1 MGEAKHNLLSVIFV
15 TEHVKSVVLCAHK
28 INLLALNAMLL
39 SKRSGQA
46 AVGFGVISNEL
57 RSFSRDLASCMK
69 VLDRIAF
76 ESLSIISI
84 LHKQQRLN
92 YLLNLAAEQSP
103 PNGRQAL
110 VNYQERFLGYELET
124 TARLNR
130 HRQTFA
136 SDLEEAGRLGDYGDV
151 IARFAKIEAA
161 YGNAFSG
168 QLMEIAQEFNGLIR
182 DVIPLIQNLR
192 HHQ

>member
-15 TEHVKSVVLCAHK
+15 TEHVKNVVLCAHK

-57 RSFSRDLASCMK
+57 RSFSRDLAGCMRA
-69 VLDRIAF
+69 LDQIAF
-76 ESLSIISI
+76 ESLDIISV

-92 YLLNLAAEQSP
+92 VLLSLAAEQSQP
-103 PNGRQAL
+103 AGAQAL
-110 VNYQERFLGYELET
+110 EAYQNRFLGYESET
-124 TARLNR
+124 TARLNK
-130 HRQTFA
+130 HQKLFMA
-136 SDLEEAGRLGDYGDV
+136 DLEEASRLGDYGDV

-182 DVIPLIQNLR
+182 NVIPLIQNLR